1 MMQQP
6 AWTEN
11 NLGHALR
18 LAKGAIIINIVGDGT
33 KYKVRVNDLWLKR
46 PIENLADAKQA
57 GLEAALKVLQ
67 HATHELNLLR
77 MAGKEA

>member
-1 MMQQP
+1 MIQPP

-18 LAKGAIIINIVGDGT
+18 LAKGTIIINVVGDGT

-46 PIENLADAKQA
+46 PIENLADA
-57 GLEAALKVLQ
+57 
-67 HATHELNLLR
+67 THELNLLR
-77 MAGKEA
+77 MAGKES